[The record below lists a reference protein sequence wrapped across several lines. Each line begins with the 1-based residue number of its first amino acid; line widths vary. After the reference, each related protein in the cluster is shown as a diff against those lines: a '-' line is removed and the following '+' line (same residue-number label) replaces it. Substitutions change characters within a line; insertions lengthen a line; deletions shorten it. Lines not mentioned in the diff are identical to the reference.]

1 MPNPVNI
8 RAVVLSMLLEE
19 ENANSYSHV
28 LLNDVLKKYDYLDVK
43 EKAFLKR
50 LFEGCI
56 ERRIELDFYLNHF
69 SKTKTEKMKPII
81 RNSLR
86 MAVYQLLYMDSV
98 PDSAAINESVKLI
111 QKRGLGGLSGFANG
125 VLRSLLREKDHVT
138 LPNKQ
143 TNPAGFLAVHYSMPE
158 WLVDLFIN
166 QYGFEQTEI
175 IFQSTLLEKPVTI
188 RIDENLLEDEKKSI
202 LSKLRDS
209 GAEVS
214 EHPYLSYAYKV
225 SHAEGIQKLP
235 GFTEGKIFISDVS
248 SMLVVELAGIQ
259 KGDYVLDVCAAP
271 GGKTLH
277 AASKLNHTGEIWA
290 RDLSPAKTQKIQE
303 NVDRSTYQ
311 NIHIEVSDATIP
323 TPELNEKM
331 DVVIVDAPCSGLG
344 VIGKKQ
350 DIKYH
355 VQKDTIDTLK
365 DLQKTILKCASE
377 YVKPGGILMYST
389 CTVTKEENEQ
399 NRDWIL
405 SNLPMQ
411 EESFEE
417 SLPQEL
423 RGLTGSKG
431 YLQLLPG
438 IHDTDGFFISRFRK
452 KG

>member
-19 ENANSYSHV
+19 ENDNSYSHV

-111 QKRGLGGLSGFANG
+111 QKRGLGGLAGFANG

-138 LPNKQ
+138 LPDKQ

-158 WLVDLFIN
+158 WLVDHFIS
-166 QYGFEQTEI
+166 QYGFEQTET

-188 RIDENLLEDEKKSI
+188 RIDENLSEDEKKNI
-202 LSKLRDS
+202 LSKLGDS

-214 EHPYLSYAYKV
+214 KHPYLSYAYKV

-323 TPELNEKM
+323 TPEFHEKM

-417 SLPQEL
+417 FLPQEL